1 MPLKLR
7 SPRNLQPF
15 FRSFFSRERGGGER
29 EREGDTPL
37 RVERADDAPG
47 SNRIEGNEIRSS
59 FSPFLILRERNIN
72 FYLSISRALPPER
85 GRSAYVVKRTARSRL
100 EIHATND
107 VFLLI

>member
-15 FRSFFSRERGGGER
+15 FPPFFSREWGEG

-47 SNRIEGNEIRSS
+47 SNRIEGNDTL
-59 FSPFLILRERNIN
+59 FFLLPYPTPF
-72 FYLSISRALPPER
+72 FYLSISRALPE
-85 GRSAYVVKRTARSRL
+85 GVGTCVVKRWARSRL
-100 EIHATND
+100 KIHATND